1 MVQPF
6 TKVLVGTDFSD
17 PAGRAVE
24 RACDLARRFGAAL
37 HVVHVWEVPL
47 IVGGAIAGSDID
59 WITPIEGSARSQL
72 GAVVG
77 GLEGSGVVV
86 TSTLCSGAAWDRI
99 VNVATEQGADL
110 VVVGTHGRTGL
121 RRALMGSVAEQVVR
135 HSPVAVLT
143 VR

>member
-1 MVQPF
+1 MLQPF
-6 TKVLVGTDFSD
+6 TKVLVGTDFSE

-24 RACDLARRFGAAL
+24 RACDVARRFGAAL
-37 HVVHVWEVPL
+37 HVVHVWEAPL
-47 IVGGAIAGSDID
+47 IVGGAIAGSEVD
-59 WITPIEGSARSQL
+59 WGAPLETAARSRL
-72 GAVVG
+72 GAVVA
-77 GLEGSGVVV
+77 GLEGSGLTV

-99 VNVATEQGADL
+99 VALATDHGADL

-121 RRALMGSVAEQVVR
+121 RRALMGSVAERVVR